1 MNKPYLYYQH
11 NNELNE
17 TSYLLNYIY
26 SSKKLKDIPIPETPE
41 QNNKISY
48 YEKYQK
54 NIINN
59 SPWII
64 HIFNR
69 SKWFYGRKIYIVSK
83 GNILLF
89 IQSLPKKSYF
99 QLILNLYYLY
109 KNIFFIINKVYKY
122 MNFYYK
128 IKF

>member
-26 SSKKLKDIPIPETPE
+26 SSNKLKDIPIPETPD

-54 NIINN
+54 NIIND
-59 SPWII
+59 SPGL
-64 HIFNR
+64 FL
-69 SKWFYGRKIYIVSK
+69 FLIVK
-83 GNILLF
+83 VVLW
-89 IQSLPKKSYF
+89 KE
-99 QLILNLYYLY
+99 NLYH
-109 KNIFFIINKVYKY
+109 
-122 MNFYYK
+122 
-128 IKF
+128 

>member
-1 MNKPYLYYQH
+1 MNKLYLYYQH

-26 SSKKLKDIPIPETPE
+26 SSKKLKDIPIPETLE

-99 QLILNLYYLY
+99 QLILNLYYL
-109 KNIFFIINKVYKY
+109 
-122 MNFYYK
+122 
-128 IKF
+128 